1 MTVNHSIT
9 FKNAETGAHSNT
21 IEGLWYHAKGSCPRH
36 NRAKQHFLGYLATF
50 ILQRKWRDE
59 EDSFAMFMRT
69 AANLYNGDDSYE
81 VLNPGDYIDD
91 NE

>member
-1 MTVNHSIT
+1 M
-9 FKNAETGAHSNT
+9 
-21 IEGLWYHAKGSCPRH
+21 
-36 NRAKQHFLGYLATF
+36 
-50 ILQRKWRDE
+50 LQRKWRDE

-91 NE
+91 NEWSYFSWLNL